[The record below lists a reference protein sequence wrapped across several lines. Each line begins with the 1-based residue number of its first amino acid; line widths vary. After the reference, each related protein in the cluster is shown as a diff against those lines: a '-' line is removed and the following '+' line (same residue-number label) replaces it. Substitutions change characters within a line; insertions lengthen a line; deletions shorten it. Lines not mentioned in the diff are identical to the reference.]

1 MGQTLCALVFRLQ
14 AIEEVPKILLQSSSN
29 IDDLKGRGHQED
41 IENSSQFNKELEAS
55 KIGPFL
61 PQPTF
66 VNHFPMFSNLA
77 QNASS
82 STRILNAKMNGEDLG
97 TLENSNELAP
107 VWVTVIKDGQDARN
121 LLTQKK
127 ELEQFVKVKELE
139 FTHN

>member
-1 MGQTLCALVFRLQ
+1 LQ
-14 AIEEVPKILLQSSSN
+14 AIEEVPKILLQSSST
-29 IDDLKGRGHQED
+29 IDDLKGRGHQGMEKG
-41 IENSSQFNKELEAS
+41 SQFNKELEAS

-82 STRILNAKMNGEDLG
+82 SSTRVFAKMNGEDLG

-121 LLTQKK
+121 ILTKKK

>member
-1 MGQTLCALVFRLQ
+1 M
-14 AIEEVPKILLQSSSN
+14 E
-29 IDDLKGRGHQED
+29 KG
-41 IENSSQFNKELEAS
+41 SQFNKELEAS

-66 VNHFPMFSNLA
+66 VNHFPLFSNLA

-82 STRILNAKMNGEDLG
+82 STRIFAKMNGEDFG

-121 LLTQKK
+121 ILTGKK

-139 FTHN
+139 FTHNWMVLIFVHMGILLEIGF

>member
-1 MGQTLCALVFRLQ
+1 LQ
-14 AIEEVPKILLQSSSN
+14 AIEEVPKVLLQSSSN
-29 IDDLKGRGHQED
+29 IDDLKGRRHQEGM
-41 IENSSQFNKELEAS
+41 EKGSQFDKELEAS
-55 KIGPFL
+55 KLGPLL

-82 STRILNAKMNGEDLG
+82 SSSSSGIFAKMNGEDLG

-121 LLTQKK
+121 VLTREK

>member
-1 MGQTLCALVFRLQ
+1 LQ
-14 AIEEVPKILLQSSSN
+14 AIEEVPTILLQSSST
-29 IDDLKGRGHQED
+29 IDDLKGRGHQGMEKG
-41 IENSSQFNKELEAS
+41 SQFNKELEAS

-82 STRILNAKMNGEDLG
+82 SSTRVFAKMNGEDLG

-121 LLTQKK
+121 ILTRKK

>member
-1 MGQTLCALVFRLQ
+1 LNWQTLRVLVFRLQ
-14 AIEEVPKILLQSSSN
+14 AIEEVPKILLQSSST
-29 IDDLKGRGHQED
+29 IDDLKGRGHQGMEKG
-41 IENSSQFNKELEAS
+41 SQFNKELEAS
-55 KIGPFL
+55 KLGPFL
-61 PQPTF
+61 PQPPF

-82 STRILNAKMNGEDLG
+82 STGIFAKMNGEDLG
-97 TLENSNELAP
+97 TLENSNGLAP

-121 LLTQKK
+121 LLTGKK

>member
-1 MGQTLCALVFRLQ
+1 MVFRLQ

-29 IDDLKGRGHQED
+29 IDDLEGRGHQGMEKG
-41 IENSSQFNKELEAS
+41 SQFNKELEAS

-66 VNHFPMFSNLA
+66 VNHFPLFSNLA

-82 STRILNAKMNGEDLG
+82 STRIFAKMNGEDFG

-121 LLTQKK
+121 ILTGKK

>member
-1 MGQTLCALVFRLQ
+1 LQ
-14 AIEEVPKILLQSSSN
+14 AIEEVPKILLQSSST
-29 IDDLKGRGHQED
+29 IDDLKGRGHQGMEKG
-41 IENSSQFNKELEAS
+41 SQFNKELEAS

-82 STRILNAKMNGEDLG
+82 SSTRVFAKMNGEDLG

-121 LLTQKK
+121 ILTRKK